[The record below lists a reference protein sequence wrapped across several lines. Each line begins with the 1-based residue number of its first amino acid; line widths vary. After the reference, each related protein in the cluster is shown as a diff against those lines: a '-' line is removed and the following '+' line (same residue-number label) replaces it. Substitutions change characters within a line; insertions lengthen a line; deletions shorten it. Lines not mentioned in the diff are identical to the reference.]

1 MKPLKNNYFVLL
13 YIPNKY
19 MRITLGVPFN
29 AIVLRRDDF
38 CSVRERNRQRYAHQH
53 LRYSR

>member
-1 MKPLKNNYFVLL
+1 MKPLKNNYFVFL

-29 AIVLRRDDF
+29 AIILGRDDF
-38 CSVRERNRQRYAHQH
+38 CSVERNRQRHA
-53 LRYSR
+53 R